1 MEKEALMTDRKLPI
15 GKVEQ
20 GWGAGLIGV
29 DAALIDGD
37 QVVVLT
43 SVDGGLR
50 VKPKDVGDPM
60 SASIMLTPE
69 VAAHLLTLIAEA
81 IAGTHDLLTNPHL
94 GEKIAADH
102 NT

>member
-1 MEKEALMTDRKLPI
+1 MEKEALMTDRKLSI
-15 GKVEQ
+15 GRVEQ

-29 DAALIDGD
+29 DAAIIEGD

-50 VKPKDVGDPM
+50 VKQKDVGDPM

-69 VAAHLLTLIAEA
+69 VAAQLLGLIGEA
-81 IAGTHDLLTNPHL
+81 ISGTLDLLTNPHL
-94 GEKIAADH
+94 GEEIDADH